1 VRIHLRSVVKA
12 ISASGV
18 GAVVRCANGDAH
30 ECDAVILTVPL
41 PVLEDIALPPRERER
56 AASAASHIGFGN
68 VIKILMRFKTR
79 WWLAGDGDLA
89 DLTFLL
95 SEASVPVWWTQQP
108 ADLPV
113 LTGWFGGPKT
123 TGMVKF
129 DEQELIEAGLTSLT
143 EIFGRDRKELI
154 RNLIAARA
162 INWAQDPFARGA
174 YSYATTET
182 RPAQTMLSNPS
193 GGSVFISGEALYRGK
208 DMGTVEAALANGL
221 ETARMI
227 LRG

>member
-1 VRIHLRSVVKA
+1 VRA
-12 ISASGV
+12 IDASGV
-18 GAVVRCANGDAH
+18 KTVIRCANGDAH
-30 ECDAVILTVPL
+30 ECDAAILTVPL
-41 PVLEDIALPPRERER
+41 PVLEDIALPPGERER
-56 AASAASHIGFGN
+56 AAAASHIGFGN
-68 VIKILMRFKTR
+68 VIKILMCFRTR
-79 WWLAGDGDLA
+79 WWLERCGDLA

-123 TGMVKF
+123 AGMANF
-129 DEQELIEAGLTSLT
+129 DEQGLIKSGLTSLA
-143 EIFGRDRKELI
+143 EIFGRDQKELK

-162 INWAQDPFARGA
+162 INWALDPFARGA

-182 RPAQTMLSNPS
+182 RAAQTVLSKPADRS
-193 GGSVFISGEALYRGK
+193 IFFSGEALYRGK

-227 LRG
+227 IRG